1 MSFVRIESSVFFNNS
16 GFVKSQAV
24 LFSYQSSILVQKCLF
39 TNSTGSV
46 FHIKESNLTDYSSI
60 YEYNDNTVNQGAVL
74 HATWSSNLTYINS
87 QFSNNFG
94 SVLRASEYGSLNLNH
109 CDLTQNTAAYHG
121 AISVEFCTVN
131 VENCTFCNLVAGK
144 GSAIFADAS

>member
-16 GFVKSQAV
+16 GFVKCQAV
-24 LFSYQSSILVQKCLF
+24 LFSYQSSILVLKCLF
-39 TNSTGSV
+39 ANSTGSV
-46 FHIKESNLTDYSSI
+46 FHIEESMHNLTDYSSI
-60 YEYNDNTVNQGAVL
+60 YEYNDNTVNQGAVS

-121 AISVEFCTVN
+121 AISVEFRTVN
-131 VENCTFCNLVAGK
+131 VENYI
-144 GSAIFADAS
+144 S